1 MSKVNLFLAEG
12 IALATQDWEECR
24 EYLGK
29 LCLPE
34 WLGRGDY
41 MPAHMID
48 NYINVS
54 TPITMR
60 LQELDAQN
68 QAILFRALEKLAG
81 SHNLELEY

>member
-1 MSKVNLFLAEG
+1 
-12 IALATQDWEECR
+12 
-24 EYLGK
+24 
-29 LCLPE
+29 
-34 WLGRGDY
+34 
-41 MPAHMID
+41 MID

-81 SHNLELEY
+81 SYNLELEY